1 MKDNMALKTI
11 KGSLKESDCE
21 NVYIVTGQG
30 FSWRTERKKHYNYLL
45 QYDNVSIIVGEG
57 VE

>member
-30 FSWRTERKKHYNYLL
+30 FSWRTERKNITITFF
-45 QYDNVSIIVGEG
+45 NMIM
-57 VE
+57 